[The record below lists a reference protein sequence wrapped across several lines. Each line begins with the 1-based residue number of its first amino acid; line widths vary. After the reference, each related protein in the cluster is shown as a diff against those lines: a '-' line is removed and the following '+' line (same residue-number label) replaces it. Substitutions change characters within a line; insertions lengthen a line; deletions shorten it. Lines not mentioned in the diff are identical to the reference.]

1 VPLGLNAGTFVPCP
15 AAGTGVGYVVNVIRS
30 VTLPALTLAAGFV
43 GLHARYLRTSLS
55 VALDAPYTTTAR
67 AKGLPERLVLLRHAM
82 RNSLATFLGAM
93 LADVGAIFGASLAID
108 WIFQLNGIG
117 SLFIRELG
125 INNISGNSIF
135 IDVYA
140 VEALLL
146 VTALILLVSSFLSE
160 FVVFA
165 LDPRA
170 REG

>member
-1 VPLGLNAGTFVPCP
+1 
-15 AAGTGVGYVVNVIRS
+15 
-30 VTLPALTLAAGFV
+30 
-43 GLHARYLRTSLS
+43 
-55 VALDAPYTTTAR
+55 
-67 AKGLPERLVLLRHAM
+67 
-82 RNSLATFLGAM
+82 M